1 MYGYERHRY
10 MNQELI
16 MASTSVQSD
25 DYFAVSISRNVDKN
39 FEFLEMYAYGY
50 VDGNIA
56 ISINI

>member
-1 MYGYERHRY
+1 
-10 MNQELI
+10 